1 MKISP
6 PKMERNLELTILRS
20 KGRTYA
26 SLAKKY
32 QLGPEQIIFRFCHQI
47 GMIPLTGTSDEIHMK
62 ADLNIFNFKLADEE
76 IELIKTLK

>member
-32 QLGPEQIIFRFCHQI
+32 NISYTRVRSIYEAN
-47 GMIPLTGTSDEIHMK
+47 K
-62 ADLNIFNFKLADEE
+62 KKLNEMQNL
-76 IELIKTLK
+76 

>member
-32 QLGPEQIIFRFCHQI
+32 
-47 GMIPLTGTSDEIHMK
+47 
-62 ADLNIFNFKLADEE
+62 NISYTRVRSIYEANKKKLRKIYEMQN
-76 IELIKTLK
+76 L